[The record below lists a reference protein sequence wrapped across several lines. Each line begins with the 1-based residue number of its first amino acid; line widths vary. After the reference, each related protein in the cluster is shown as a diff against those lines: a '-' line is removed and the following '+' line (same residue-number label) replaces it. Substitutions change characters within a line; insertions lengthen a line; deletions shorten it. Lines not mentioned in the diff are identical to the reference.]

1 MTDPIRTTLPVLSAT
16 GPSAAVRG
24 LSGQHTLAATI
35 VGTAAVSFTAAW
47 EGSND
52 LVGWTPIGS
61 VTASGTGVAS
71 ASVDASRDFAYWRL
85 NASAL
90 SGGVLSAVVASELAS
105 GGTGGSQLTAAELAT
120 FRASVSTPGN
130 LSIPSRFYRGA
141 YRGAQPDFGPL
152 LDISA
157 AAMDAATNT
166 DVWPAGYSSTAT
178 YTANAY
184 VSPSVPNGYVYRVTT
199 APGSA
204 AGTEPATW
212 TTTVGGTSSSG
223 GGTVFTCERGPYY
236 LDNGI
241 RQFRSL
247 ANAMFTPTTK
257 VGSIRLPKLTW
268 DMAAG
273 DSLIVN
279 VSGAFN
285 FTNGGHGTQNLSEA
299 IVLGNC
305 RPAGA
310 ASRKGFRMFAT
321 GQTSFNDL
329 RLSIFDGTTARVA
342 AHLAS
347 GASNKPGDGSR
358 HTSTY
363 FIDGQTKRGYLVAD
377 GQARS
382 NANDYTGVT
391 ASDLV
396 YWHADLSAVTGST
409 QSDAFTFLGATP
421 ATTGDNSAA
430 TTYEFGAARVDIMTL
445 PGRGL
450 PANIIEIGQWFH
462 NRGEG
467 LLPDAL
473 LV

>member
-1 MTDPIRTTLPVLSAT
+1 MGFIDKLNLKLQQLRYSRPGDAQSFDEWRRNQQHAVAASGEPVFQDPIT
-16 GPSAAVRG
+16 GALMAGDSTV
-24 LSGQHTLAATI
+24 LAA
-35 VGTAAVSFTAAW
+35 
-47 EGSND
+47 
-52 LVGWTPIGS
+52 
-61 VTASGTGVAS
+61 
-71 ASVDASRDFAYWRL
+71 
-85 NASAL
+85 
-90 SGGVLSAVVASELAS
+90 
-105 GGTGGSQLTAAELAT
+105 
-120 FRASVSTPGN
+120 GN
-130 LSIPSRFYRGA
+130 LSIPSRYYKGA

-166 DVWPAGYSSTAT
+166 DIWPAGYNSAST

-184 VSPSVPNGYVYRVTT
+184 VSPSVPNGYIYRVTT
-199 APGSA
+199 ATGSA

-212 TTTVGGTSSSG
+212 TTTVGGTSNSG

-257 VGSIRLPKLTW
+257 VGSVRLPKLTW
-268 DMAAG
+268 DLLNG

-285 FTNGGHGTQNLSEA
+285 YTSGGHNTQNLNES
-299 IVLGNC
+299 IVMGNV

-310 ASRKGFRMFAT
+310 ASRKGFRLFAT
-321 GQTSFNDL
+321 GQTNFNDL

-347 GASNKPGDGSR
+347 GASNKPGDGNR
-358 HTSTY
+358 HTTTY
-363 FIDGQTKRGYLVAD
+363 FVDGQTKRMYLVAD
-377 GQARS
+377 GAARS
-382 NANDYTGVT
+382 NANDYTGVNT
-391 ASDLV
+391 TDLV
-396 YWHADLSAVTGST
+396 CWHADISGIAGST
-409 QSDAFTFLGATP
+409 QSDAFTFFGATP
-421 ATTGDNSAA
+421 ATTGDNSNA
-430 TTYEFGAARVDIMTL
+430 TTFEFGAARVDIMTL